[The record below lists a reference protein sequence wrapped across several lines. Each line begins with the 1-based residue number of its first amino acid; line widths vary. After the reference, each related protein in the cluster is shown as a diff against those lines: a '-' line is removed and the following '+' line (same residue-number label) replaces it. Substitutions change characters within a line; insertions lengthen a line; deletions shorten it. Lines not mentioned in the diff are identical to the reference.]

1 MFAANSLIYLNQSF
15 PPYAVSLNSI
25 TDISTEF
32 ILKPQPGVKIT
43 LDNANGAFIGED
55 KMVISLRGGE
65 LYVLTL
71 IVDSMRVMKSFHL
84 DKAAASVLTTCV
96 SKAVSYG
103 LLITR
108 HAWILSSEELSC
120 VNILI
125 NYCWKIKHRYFY
137 TNTPCWAL
145 YHLCNCL
152 LGKEGYVFG
161 SVGLSVCS

>member
-96 SKAVSYG
+96 SKAVS
-103 LLITR
+103 
-108 HAWILSSEELSC
+108 
-120 VNILI
+120 
-125 NYCWKIKHRYFY
+125 
-137 TNTPCWAL
+137 
-145 YHLCNCL
+145 
-152 LGKEGYVFG
+152 
-161 SVGLSVCS
+161 